1 MDSILPARGTCEKN
15 ERGFC
20 SSSRYGEKPLS
31 VFKNSFSFSIISSGK
46 RRAEQAKMVKMR
58 KAVLFSGRRYS
69 GPPLR
74 W

>member
-1 MDSILPARGTCEKN
+1 MASILPARGTCEKN

-31 VFKNSFSFSIISSGK
+31 VFKIRFHLPKISSGK
-46 RRAEQAKMVKMR
+46 RHAEQAKIGENEKSGF
-58 KAVLFSGRRYS
+58 FSGRRYS